1 MSDINI
7 QFPED
12 GDLTP
17 RQIVSELDKYIIG
30 QKDAKKCVAIALRNR
45 SRRKKLDPELQE
57 EIAPKN
63 IIMIG
68 PTGVGKTEI
77 ARRLSRLVNAPF
89 IKVEITKY
97 TEVGYVGRDVE
108 SMIRDLTSIAVNMVK
123 KEYGSMVEEKALK
136 NAHEKIV
143 DIIIPK
149 KGFEFDER
157 QISGFHAERESIFES
172 DTLYEQMRAQY
183 MEDLKSGK
191 LDDLEIEYESEA
203 PNVIPVMSIMGGSG
217 FEDIDMQIQ
226 SMLGDLMPKKSRR
239 KKSTVK
245 DALRIFIAEETEK
258 LIDMEKVTIE
268 AIRRVED
275 MGIVF
280 IDEIDKIAGAESKT
294 GPDVSRQGVQ
304 RDLLPIVEGTTV
316 NTKYGPVKTNHILF
330 IAAGAF
336 NISKPSDL
344 IPELQGRFPIR
355 VELSSLTEEDFR
367 KILTVPKNSL
377 TLQYK
382 ELLKTEGVTIDFT
395 DDGIAEIAK
404 IAQILNEEHE
414 NIGARRLH
422 TIMEKLLEDIL
433 FDAPDLDDAHKNFVI
448 NAEFVRAKLGPTIK
462 NKDLSRYIL

>member
-1 MSDINI
+1 MGDII
-7 QFPED
+7 QFM
-12 GDLTP
+12 GNNDLTP

-57 EIAPKN
+57 EISPKN

-77 ARRLSRLVNAPF
+77 ARRLSKLVNAPF

-108 SMIRDLTSIAVNMVK
+108 SMIRDLIAISVNMVK
-123 KEYGSMVEEKALK
+123 KEYSTMVEEKALK
-136 NAHEKIV
+136 NAYDKIV

-149 KGFEFDER
+149 KGFEFDDR
-157 QISGFHAERESIFES
+157 QVSGFHMERESIFES
-172 DTLYEQMRAQY
+172 DTMYEQMRKQY
-183 MEDLKSGK
+183 LEDLKNGN
-191 LDDLEIEYESEA
+191 LDDMEIEYESEM
-203 PNVIPVMSIMGGSG
+203 PNVIPVMSVMGGSG
-217 FEDIDMQIQ
+217 LEDIDMQIQ
-226 SMLGDLMPKKSRR
+226 SMLGDLMPKKSKR

-245 DALRIFIAEETEK
+245 DALRIFITEETEK

-268 AIRRVED
+268 AVKRVED

-280 IDEIDKIAGAESKT
+280 IDEIDKIAGVESKS

-304 RDLLPIVEGTTV
+304 RDLLPIIEGTTV
-316 NTKYGPVKTNHILF
+316 NTKYGPIKTNHILF

-336 NISKPSDL
+336 NVSKPSDL

-355 VELSSLTEEDFR
+355 VELSSLSEEDFR

-382 ELLKTEGVTIDFT
+382 ELLKTEGVAIEFT
-395 DDGIAEIAK
+395 RDGIAEIAR
-404 IAQILNEEHE
+404 IAQVLNDENE

-433 FDAPDLDDAHKNFVI
+433 FDAPDLDAMNKNFTI
-448 NAEFVRAKLGPTIK
+448 NAEFVKNKLEATIK
-462 NKDLSRYIL
+462 NKDLSKYIL

>member
-1 MSDINI
+1 MGDII
-7 QFPED
+7 QFM
-12 GDLTP
+12 GNNDLTP

-57 EIAPKN
+57 EISPKN

-77 ARRLSRLVNAPF
+77 ARRLSKLVNAPF

-108 SMIRDLTSIAVNMVK
+108 SMIRDLIAISVNMVK
-123 KEYGSMVEEKALK
+123 KEYSTMVEEKALK
-136 NAHEKIV
+136 NAYDKIV

-149 KGFEFDER
+149 KGFEFDDR
-157 QISGFHAERESIFES
+157 QVSGFHMERESIFES
-172 DTLYEQMRAQY
+172 DTMYEQMRKQY
-183 MEDLKSGK
+183 LEDLKNGN
-191 LDDLEIEYESEA
+191 LDDMEIEYESEM
-203 PNVIPVMSIMGGSG
+203 PNVIPVMSVMGGSG
-217 FEDIDMQIQ
+217 LEDIDMQIQ
-226 SMLGDLMPKKSRR
+226 SMLGDLMPKKSKR

-245 DALRIFIAEETEK
+245 DALRIFITEETEK

-268 AIRRVED
+268 AVKRVED

-280 IDEIDKIAGAESKT
+280 IDEIDKIAGVESKS

-304 RDLLPIVEGTTV
+304 RDLLPIIEGTTV
-316 NTKYGPVKTNHILF
+316 NTKYGPIKTNHVLF

-336 NISKPSDL
+336 NVSKPSDL

-355 VELSSLTEEDFR
+355 VELSSLSEEDFR

-382 ELLKTEGVTIDFT
+382 ELLKTEGVAIEFT
-395 DDGIAEIAK
+395 RDGIAEIAR
-404 IAQILNEEHE
+404 IAQVLNDENE

-433 FDAPDLDDAHKNFVI
+433 FDAPDLDAMNKHFTI
-448 NAEFVRAKLGPTIK
+448 NAAFVKNKLEATIK
-462 NKDLSRYIL
+462 NKDLSKYIL

>member
-1 MSDINI
+1 MSDII
-7 QFPED
+7 QFMENH
-12 GDLTP
+12 DLTP

-57 EIAPKN
+57 EISPKN

-77 ARRLSRLVNAPF
+77 ARRLSKLVNAPF

-108 SMIRDLTSIAVNMVK
+108 SMIRDLVAISVNMVK
-123 KEYGSMVEEKALK
+123 KEYSTMVEEKALK
-136 NAHEKIV
+136 NAYDKIV

-149 KGFEFDER
+149 KGFEFDDR
-157 QISGFHAERESIFES
+157 QVSGFHMERESIFES
-172 DTLYEQMRAQY
+172 DTMYEQMRKQY
-183 MEDLKSGK
+183 LEDLKNGN
-191 LDDLEIEYESEA
+191 LDDMEIEYESEM
-203 PNVIPVMSIMGGSG
+203 PNVIPVMSVMGGSG
-217 FEDIDMQIQ
+217 LEDIDMQIQ
-226 SMLGDLMPKKSRR
+226 SMLGDLMPKKSKR

-245 DALRIFIAEETEK
+245 DALRIFITEETEK

-268 AIRRVED
+268 AVKRVED

-280 IDEIDKIAGAESKT
+280 IDEIDKIAGVESKS

-304 RDLLPIVEGTTV
+304 RDLLPIIEGTTV
-316 NTKYGPVKTNHILF
+316 NTKYGPIKTNHILF

-336 NISKPSDL
+336 NVSKPSDL

-355 VELSSLTEEDFR
+355 VELSSLSEEDFR

-377 TLQYK
+377 TLQYI
-382 ELLKTEGVTIDFT
+382 ELLKTEGVAIEFT
-395 DDGIAEIAK
+395 RDGIAEIAR
-404 IAQILNEEHE
+404 IAQVLNDENE

-433 FDAPDLDDAHKNFVI
+433 FDAPDLDAMNKNFTI
-448 NAEFVRAKLGPTIK
+448 NAEFVKNKLEATIK
-462 NKDLSRYIL
+462 NKDLSKYIL

>member
-1 MSDINI
+1 MGDII
-7 QFPED
+7 QFM
-12 GDLTP
+12 GNNDLTP

-57 EIAPKN
+57 EISPKN

-77 ARRLSRLVNAPF
+77 ARRLSKLVNAPF

-108 SMIRDLTSIAVNMVK
+108 SMIRDLVAISVNMVK
-123 KEYGSMVEEKALK
+123 KEYSTMVEEKALK
-136 NAHEKIV
+136 NAYDKIV

-149 KGFEFDER
+149 KGFEFDDR
-157 QISGFHAERESIFES
+157 QVSGFHMERESIFES
-172 DTLYEQMRAQY
+172 DTMYEQMRKQY
-183 MEDLKSGK
+183 LEDLKNGN
-191 LDDLEIEYESEA
+191 LDDMEIEYESEM
-203 PNVIPVMSIMGGSG
+203 PNVIPVMSVMGGSG
-217 FEDIDMQIQ
+217 LEDIDMQIQ
-226 SMLGDLMPKKSRR
+226 SMLGDLMPKKSKR

-245 DALRIFIAEETEK
+245 DALRIFITEETEK

-268 AIRRVED
+268 AVKRVED

-280 IDEIDKIAGAESKT
+280 IDEIDKIAGAESKS

-304 RDLLPIVEGTTV
+304 RDLLPIIEGTTV
-316 NTKYGPVKTNHILF
+316 NTKYGPIKTNHILF

-336 NISKPSDL
+336 NVSKPSDL

-355 VELSSLTEEDFR
+355 VELSSLSEEDFR

-382 ELLKTEGVTIDFT
+382 ELLKTEGVAIEFT
-395 DDGIAEIAK
+395 RDGIVEIAR
-404 IAQILNEEHE
+404 IAQVLNDENE

-433 FDAPDLDDAHKNFVI
+433 FDAPDLDTVHKNFTI
-448 NAEFVRAKLGPTIK
+448 NADFVKNKLEPTIK
-462 NKDLSRYIL
+462 NKDLSKYIL

>member
-1 MSDINI
+1 MGDII
-7 QFPED
+7 QFM
-12 GDLTP
+12 GNNDLTP

-57 EIAPKN
+57 EISPKN

-77 ARRLSRLVNAPF
+77 ARRLSKLVNAPF

-108 SMIRDLTSIAVNMVK
+108 SMIRDLVAISVNMVK
-123 KEYGSMVEEKALK
+123 KEYSTMVEEKALK
-136 NAHEKIV
+136 NAYDKIV

-149 KGFEFDER
+149 KGFEFDDR
-157 QISGFHAERESIFES
+157 QVSGFHMERESIFES
-172 DTLYEQMRAQY
+172 DTMYEQMRKQY
-183 MEDLKSGK
+183 LEDLKNGN
-191 LDDLEIEYESEA
+191 LDDMEIEYESEM
-203 PNVIPVMSIMGGSG
+203 PNVIPVMSVMGGSG
-217 FEDIDMQIQ
+217 LEDIDMQIQ
-226 SMLGDLMPKKSRR
+226 SMLGDLMPKKSKR

-245 DALRIFIAEETEK
+245 DALRIFITEETEK

-268 AIRRVED
+268 AVKRVED

-280 IDEIDKIAGAESKT
+280 IDEIDKIAGVESKS

-304 RDLLPIVEGTTV
+304 RDLLPIIEGTTV
-316 NTKYGPVKTNHILF
+316 NTKYGPIKTNHILF

-336 NISKPSDL
+336 NVSKPSDL

-355 VELSSLTEEDFR
+355 VELSSLSEEDFR

-382 ELLKTEGVTIDFT
+382 ELLKTEGVAIEFT
-395 DDGIAEIAK
+395 RDGIAEIAR
-404 IAQILNEEHE
+404 IAQVLNDENE

-433 FDAPDLDDAHKNFVI
+433 FDAPDLDAMNKNFTI
-448 NAEFVRAKLGPTIK
+448 NAEFVKNKLEATIK
-462 NKDLSRYIL
+462 NKDLSKYIL

>member
-1 MSDINI
+1 MGDII
-7 QFPED
+7 QFM
-12 GDLTP
+12 GNNDLTP

-57 EIAPKN
+57 EISPKN

-77 ARRLSRLVNAPF
+77 ARRLSKLVNAPF

-108 SMIRDLTSIAVNMVK
+108 SMIRDLIAISVNMVK
-123 KEYGSMVEEKALK
+123 KEYSTMVEEKALK
-136 NAHEKIV
+136 NAYDKIV

-149 KGFEFDER
+149 KGFEFDDR
-157 QISGFHAERESIFES
+157 QVSGFHMERESIFES
-172 DTLYEQMRAQY
+172 DTMYEQMRKQY
-183 MEDLKSGK
+183 LEDLKNGN
-191 LDDLEIEYESEA
+191 LDDMEIEYESEM
-203 PNVIPVMSIMGGSG
+203 PNVIPVMSVMGGSG
-217 FEDIDMQIQ
+217 LEDIDMQIQ
-226 SMLGDLMPKKSRR
+226 SMLGDLMPKKSKR

-245 DALRIFIAEETEK
+245 DALRIFITEETEK

-268 AIRRVED
+268 AVKRVED

-280 IDEIDKIAGAESKT
+280 IDEIDKIAGVESKS

-304 RDLLPIVEGTTV
+304 RDLLPIIEGTTV
-316 NTKYGPVKTNHILF
+316 NTKYGPIKTNHVLF

-336 NISKPSDL
+336 NVSKPSDL

-355 VELSSLTEEDFR
+355 VELSSLSEEDFR

-382 ELLKTEGVTIDFT
+382 ELLKTEGVAIEFT
-395 DDGIAEIAK
+395 KDGIAEIAR
-404 IAQILNEEHE
+404 IAQVLNDENE

-433 FDAPDLDDAHKNFVI
+433 FDAPDLDAMNKHFTI
-448 NAEFVRAKLGPTIK
+448 NAAFVKNKLEATIK
-462 NKDLSRYIL
+462 NKDLSKYIL

>member
-1 MSDINI
+1 MGDII
-7 QFPED
+7 QFM
-12 GDLTP
+12 GNNDLTP

-57 EIAPKN
+57 EISPKN

-77 ARRLSRLVNAPF
+77 ARRLSKLVNAPF

-108 SMIRDLTSIAVNMVK
+108 SMIRDLIAISVNMVK
-123 KEYGSMVEEKALK
+123 KEYSTMVEEKALK
-136 NAHEKIV
+136 NAYDKIV

-149 KGFEFDER
+149 KGFEFDDR
-157 QISGFHAERESIFES
+157 QVSGFHMERESIFES
-172 DTLYEQMRAQY
+172 DTMYEQMRKQY
-183 MEDLKSGK
+183 LEDLKNGN
-191 LDDLEIEYESEA
+191 LDDMEIEYESEM
-203 PNVIPVMSIMGGSG
+203 PNVIPVMSVMGGSG
-217 FEDIDMQIQ
+217 LEDIDMQIQ
-226 SMLGDLMPKKSRR
+226 SMLGDLMPKKSKR

-245 DALRIFIAEETEK
+245 DALRIFITEETEK

-268 AIRRVED
+268 AVKRVED

-280 IDEIDKIAGAESKT
+280 IDEIDKIAGVESKS

-304 RDLLPIVEGTTV
+304 RDLLPIIEGTTV
-316 NTKYGPVKTNHILF
+316 NTKYGPIKTNHVLF

-336 NISKPSDL
+336 NVSKPSDL

-355 VELSSLTEEDFR
+355 VELSSLSEEDFR

-382 ELLKTEGVTIDFT
+382 ELLKTEGVAIEFT
-395 DDGIAEIAK
+395 KDGIAEIAR
-404 IAQILNEEHE
+404 IAQVLNDENE

-433 FDAPDLDDAHKNFVI
+433 FDAPDLDAMNKNFTI
-448 NAEFVRAKLGPTIK
+448 NAEFVKNKLEATIK
-462 NKDLSRYIL
+462 NKDLSKYIL

>member
-1 MSDINI
+1 MGDII
-7 QFPED
+7 QFM
-12 GDLTP
+12 GNNDLTP

-57 EIAPKN
+57 EISPKN

-77 ARRLSRLVNAPF
+77 ARRLSKLVNAPF

-108 SMIRDLTSIAVNMVK
+108 SMIRDLIAIAVNMVK
-123 KEYGSMVEEKALK
+123 KEYSTMVEEKALK
-136 NAHEKIV
+136 NAYDKIV

-149 KGFEFDER
+149 KGFEFDDR
-157 QISGFHAERESIFES
+157 QVSGFHMERESIFES
-172 DTLYEQMRAQY
+172 DTMYEQMRKQY
-183 MEDLKSGK
+183 LEDLKNGN
-191 LDDLEIEYESEA
+191 LDDMEIEYESEM
-203 PNVIPVMSIMGGSG
+203 PNVIPVMSVMGGSG
-217 FEDIDMQIQ
+217 LEDIDMQIQ
-226 SMLGDLMPKKSRR
+226 SMLGDLMPKKSKR

-245 DALRIFIAEETEK
+245 DALRIFITEETEK

-268 AIRRVED
+268 AVKRVED

-280 IDEIDKIAGAESKT
+280 IDEIDKIAGVESKS

-304 RDLLPIVEGTTV
+304 RDLLPIIEGTTV
-316 NTKYGPVKTNHILF
+316 NTKYGPIKTNHILF

-336 NISKPSDL
+336 NVSKPSDL

-355 VELSSLTEEDFR
+355 VELSSLSEEDFR

-382 ELLKTEGVTIDFT
+382 ELLKTEGVAIEFT
-395 DDGIAEIAK
+395 RDGIVEIAR
-404 IAQILNEEHE
+404 IAQVLNDENE

-433 FDAPDLDDAHKNFVI
+433 FDAPDLDTVHKNFTI
-448 NAEFVRAKLGPTIK
+448 NADFVKNKLEPTIK
-462 NKDLSRYIL
+462 NKDLSKYIL

>member
-1 MSDINI
+1 MGDII
-7 QFPED
+7 QFM
-12 GDLTP
+12 GNNDLTP

-57 EIAPKN
+57 EISPKN

-77 ARRLSRLVNAPF
+77 ARRLSKLVNAPF

-108 SMIRDLTSIAVNMVK
+108 SMIRDLIAIAVNMVK
-123 KEYGSMVEEKALK
+123 KEYSTMVEEKALK
-136 NAHEKIV
+136 NAYDKIV

-149 KGFEFDER
+149 KGFEFDDR
-157 QISGFHAERESIFES
+157 QVSGFHMERESIFES
-172 DTLYEQMRAQY
+172 DTMYEQMRKQY
-183 MEDLKSGK
+183 LEDLKNGN
-191 LDDLEIEYESEA
+191 LDDMEIEYESEM
-203 PNVIPVMSIMGGSG
+203 PNVIPVMSVMGGSG
-217 FEDIDMQIQ
+217 LEDIDMQIQ
-226 SMLGDLMPKKSRR
+226 SMLGDLMPKKSKR

-245 DALRIFIAEETEK
+245 DALRIFITEETEK

-268 AIRRVED
+268 AVKRVED

-280 IDEIDKIAGAESKT
+280 IDEIDKIAGAESKS

-304 RDLLPIVEGTTV
+304 RDLLPIIEGTTV
-316 NTKYGPVKTNHILF
+316 NTKYGPIKTNHILF

-336 NISKPSDL
+336 NVSKPSDL

-355 VELSSLTEEDFR
+355 VELSSLSEEDFR

-382 ELLKTEGVTIDFT
+382 ELLKTEGVAIEFT
-395 DDGIAEIAK
+395 RDGIVEIAR
-404 IAQILNEEHE
+404 IAQVLNDENE

-433 FDAPDLDDAHKNFVI
+433 FDAPDLDTVHKNFTI
-448 NAEFVRAKLGPTIK
+448 NADFVKNKLEPTIK
-462 NKDLSRYIL
+462 NKDLSKYIL

>member
-1 MSDINI
+1 MSDII
-7 QFPED
+7 QFMENH
-12 GDLTP
+12 DLTP

-57 EIAPKN
+57 EISPKN

-77 ARRLSRLVNAPF
+77 ARRLSKLVNAPF

-108 SMIRDLTSIAVNMVK
+108 SMIRDLVAISVNMVK
-123 KEYGSMVEEKALK
+123 KEYSTMVEEKALK
-136 NAHEKIV
+136 NAYDKIV

-149 KGFEFDER
+149 KGFEFDDR
-157 QISGFHAERESIFES
+157 QVSGFHMERESIFES
-172 DTLYEQMRAQY
+172 DTMYEQMRKQY
-183 MEDLKSGK
+183 LEDLKNGN
-191 LDDLEIEYESEA
+191 LDDMEIEYESEM
-203 PNVIPVMSIMGGSG
+203 PNVIPVMSVMGGSG
-217 FEDIDMQIQ
+217 LEDIDMQIQ
-226 SMLGDLMPKKSRR
+226 SMLGDLMPKKSKR

-245 DALRIFIAEETEK
+245 DALRIFITEETEK

-268 AIRRVED
+268 AVKRVED

-280 IDEIDKIAGAESKT
+280 IDEIDKIAGVESKS

-304 RDLLPIVEGTTV
+304 RDLLPIIEGTTV
-316 NTKYGPVKTNHILF
+316 NTKYGPIKTNHVLF

-336 NISKPSDL
+336 NVSKPSDL

-355 VELSSLTEEDFR
+355 VELSSLSEEDFR

-382 ELLKTEGVTIDFT
+382 ELLKTEGVAIEFT
-395 DDGIAEIAK
+395 RDGIAEIAR
-404 IAQILNEEHE
+404 IAQVLNDENE

-433 FDAPDLDDAHKNFVI
+433 FDAPDLDAMNKNFTI
-448 NAEFVRAKLGPTIK
+448 NAEFVKNKLEATIK
-462 NKDLSRYIL
+462 NKDLSKYIL

>member
-1 MSDINI
+1 MSDII
-7 QFPED
+7 QFMENH
-12 GDLTP
+12 DLTP

-57 EIAPKN
+57 EISPKN

-77 ARRLSRLVNAPF
+77 ARRLSKLVNAPF

-108 SMIRDLTSIAVNMVK
+108 SMIRDLIAISVNMVK
-123 KEYGSMVEEKALK
+123 KEYSTMVEEKALK
-136 NAHEKIV
+136 NAYDKIV

-149 KGFEFDER
+149 KGFEFDDR
-157 QISGFHAERESIFES
+157 QVSGFHMERESIFES
-172 DTLYEQMRAQY
+172 DTMYEQMRKQY
-183 MEDLKSGK
+183 LEDLKNGN
-191 LDDLEIEYESEA
+191 LDDMEIEYESEM
-203 PNVIPVMSIMGGSG
+203 PNVIPVMSVMGGSG
-217 FEDIDMQIQ
+217 LEDIDMQIQ
-226 SMLGDLMPKKSRR
+226 SMLGDLMPKKSKR

-245 DALRIFIAEETEK
+245 DALRIFITEETEK

-268 AIRRVED
+268 AVKRVED

-280 IDEIDKIAGAESKT
+280 IDEIDKIAGVESKS

-304 RDLLPIVEGTTV
+304 RDLLPIIEGTTV
-316 NTKYGPVKTNHILF
+316 NTKYGPIKTNHVLF

-336 NISKPSDL
+336 NVSKPSDL

-355 VELSSLTEEDFR
+355 VELSSLSEEDFR

-382 ELLKTEGVTIDFT
+382 ELLKTEGVAIEFT
-395 DDGIAEIAK
+395 RDGIAEIAR
-404 IAQILNEEHE
+404 IAQVLNDENE

-433 FDAPDLDDAHKNFVI
+433 FDAPDLDAMNKNFTI
-448 NAEFVRAKLGPTIK
+448 NAEFVKNKLEATIK
-462 NKDLSRYIL
+462 NKDLSKYIL

>member
-1 MSDINI
+1 MSDII
-7 QFPED
+7 QFMENN
-12 GDLTP
+12 DLTP

-57 EIAPKN
+57 EISPKN

-77 ARRLSRLVNAPF
+77 ARRLSKLVNAPF

-108 SMIRDLTSIAVNMVK
+108 SMIRDLVAISVNMVK
-123 KEYGSMVEEKALK
+123 KEYSTMVEEKALK
-136 NAHEKIV
+136 NAYDKIV

-149 KGFEFDER
+149 KGFEFDDR
-157 QISGFHAERESIFES
+157 QVSGFHMERESIFES
-172 DTLYEQMRAQY
+172 DTMYEQMRKQY
-183 MEDLKSGK
+183 LEDLKNGN
-191 LDDLEIEYESEA
+191 LDDMEIEYESEM
-203 PNVIPVMSIMGGSG
+203 PNVIPVMSVMGGSG
-217 FEDIDMQIQ
+217 LEDIDMQIQ
-226 SMLGDLMPKKSRR
+226 SMLGDLMPKKSKR

-245 DALRIFIAEETEK
+245 DALRIFITEETEK

-268 AIRRVED
+268 AVKRVED

-280 IDEIDKIAGAESKT
+280 IDEIDKIAGVESKS

-304 RDLLPIVEGTTV
+304 RDLLPIIEGTTV
-316 NTKYGPVKTNHILF
+316 NTKYGPIKTNHILF

-336 NISKPSDL
+336 NVSKPSDL

-355 VELSSLTEEDFR
+355 VELSSLSEEDFR

-382 ELLKTEGVTIDFT
+382 ELLKTEGVAIEFT
-395 DDGIAEIAK
+395 RDGIAEIAR
-404 IAQILNEEHE
+404 IAQVLNDENE

-433 FDAPDLDDAHKNFVI
+433 FDAPDLDAMNKNFTI
-448 NAEFVRAKLGPTIK
+448 NAEFVKNKLEATIK
-462 NKDLSRYIL
+462 NKDLSKYIL

>member
-1 MSDINI
+1 MSDII
-7 QFPED
+7 QFMENH
-12 GDLTP
+12 DLTP

-57 EIAPKN
+57 EISPKN

-77 ARRLSRLVNAPF
+77 ARRLSKLVNAPF

-108 SMIRDLTSIAVNMVK
+108 SMIRDLVAISVNMVK
-123 KEYGSMVEEKALK
+123 KEYSTMVEEKALK
-136 NAHEKIV
+136 NAYDKIV

-149 KGFEFDER
+149 KGFEFDDR
-157 QISGFHAERESIFES
+157 QVSGFHMERESIFES
-172 DTLYEQMRAQY
+172 DTMYEQMRKQY
-183 MEDLKSGK
+183 LEDLKNGN
-191 LDDLEIEYESEA
+191 LDDMEIEYESEM
-203 PNVIPVMSIMGGSG
+203 PNVIPVMSVMGGSG
-217 FEDIDMQIQ
+217 LEDIDMQIQ
-226 SMLGDLMPKKSRR
+226 SMLGDLMPKKSKR

-245 DALRIFIAEETEK
+245 DALRIFITEETEK

-268 AIRRVED
+268 AVKRVED

-280 IDEIDKIAGAESKT
+280 IDEIDKIAGVESKS

-304 RDLLPIVEGTTV
+304 RDLLPIIEGTTV
-316 NTKYGPVKTNHILF
+316 NTKYGPIKTNHILF

-336 NISKPSDL
+336 NVSKPSDL

-355 VELSSLTEEDFR
+355 VELSSLSEEDFR

-382 ELLKTEGVTIDFT
+382 ELLKTEGVAIEFT
-395 DDGIAEIAK
+395 RDGIAEIAR
-404 IAQILNEEHE
+404 IAQVLNDENE

-433 FDAPDLDDAHKNFVI
+433 FDAPDLDAMNKNFTI
-448 NAEFVRAKLGPTIK
+448 NAEFVKNKLEATIK
-462 NKDLSRYIL
+462 NKDLSKYIL

>member
-1 MSDINI
+1 MGDII
-7 QFPED
+7 QFM
-12 GDLTP
+12 GNNDLTP

-57 EIAPKN
+57 EISPKN

-77 ARRLSRLVNAPF
+77 ARRLSKLVNAPF

-108 SMIRDLTSIAVNMVK
+108 SMIRDLIAISVNMVK
-123 KEYGSMVEEKALK
+123 KEYSTMVEEKALK
-136 NAHEKIV
+136 NAYDKIV

-149 KGFEFDER
+149 KGFEFDDR
-157 QISGFHAERESIFES
+157 QVSGFHMERESIFES
-172 DTLYEQMRAQY
+172 DTMYEQMRKQY
-183 MEDLKSGK
+183 LEDLKNGN
-191 LDDLEIEYESEA
+191 LDDMEIEYESEM
-203 PNVIPVMSIMGGSG
+203 PNVIPVMSVMGGSG
-217 FEDIDMQIQ
+217 LEDIDMQIQ
-226 SMLGDLMPKKSRR
+226 SMLGDLMPKKSKR

-245 DALRIFIAEETEK
+245 DALRIFITEETEK

-268 AIRRVED
+268 AVKRVED

-280 IDEIDKIAGAESKT
+280 IDEIDKIAGVESKS

-304 RDLLPIVEGTTV
+304 RDLLPIIEGTTV
-316 NTKYGPVKTNHILF
+316 NTKYGPIKTNHVLF

-336 NISKPSDL
+336 NVSKPSDL

-355 VELSSLTEEDFR
+355 VELSSLSEEDFR

-382 ELLKTEGVTIDFT
+382 ELLKTEGVAIEFT
-395 DDGIAEIAK
+395 RDGIAEIAR
-404 IAQILNEEHE
+404 IAQVLNDENE

-433 FDAPDLDDAHKNFVI
+433 FDAPDLDAMNKNFTI
-448 NAEFVRAKLGPTIK
+448 NAEFVKNKLEATIK
-462 NKDLSRYIL
+462 NKDLSKYIL

>member
-1 MSDINI
+1 MGDII
-7 QFPED
+7 QFM
-12 GDLTP
+12 GNNDLTP

-57 EIAPKN
+57 EISPKN

-77 ARRLSRLVNAPF
+77 ARRLSKLVNAPF

-108 SMIRDLTSIAVNMVK
+108 SMIRDLIAIAVNMVK
-123 KEYGSMVEEKALK
+123 KEYSTMVEEKALK
-136 NAHEKIV
+136 NAYDKIV

-149 KGFEFDER
+149 KGFEFDDR
-157 QISGFHAERESIFES
+157 QVSGFHMERESIFES
-172 DTLYEQMRAQY
+172 DTMYEQMRKQY
-183 MEDLKSGK
+183 LEDLKNGN
-191 LDDLEIEYESEA
+191 LDDMEIEYESEM
-203 PNVIPVMSIMGGSG
+203 PNVIPVMSVMGGSG
-217 FEDIDMQIQ
+217 LEDIDMQIQ
-226 SMLGDLMPKKSRR
+226 SMLGDLMQKKSKR

-245 DALRIFIAEETEK
+245 DALRIFITEETEK

-268 AIRRVED
+268 AVKRVED

-280 IDEIDKIAGAESKT
+280 IDEIDKIAGVESKS

-304 RDLLPIVEGTTV
+304 RDLLPIIEGTTV
-316 NTKYGPVKTNHILF
+316 NTKYGPIKTNHILF

-336 NISKPSDL
+336 NVSKPSDL

-355 VELSSLTEEDFR
+355 VELSSLSEEDFR

-382 ELLKTEGVTIDFT
+382 ELLKTEGVAIEFT
-395 DDGIAEIAK
+395 RDGIVEIAR
-404 IAQILNEEHE
+404 IAQVLNDENE

-433 FDAPDLDDAHKNFVI
+433 FDAPDLDTVHKNFTI
-448 NAEFVRAKLGPTIK
+448 NADFVKNKLEPTIK
-462 NKDLSRYIL
+462 NKDLSKYIL

>member
-1 MSDINI
+1 MGDII
-7 QFPED
+7 QFM
-12 GDLTP
+12 GNNDLTP

-57 EIAPKN
+57 EISPKN

-77 ARRLSRLVNAPF
+77 ARRLSKLVNAPF

-108 SMIRDLTSIAVNMVK
+108 SMIRDLIAIAVNMVK
-123 KEYGSMVEEKALK
+123 KEYSTMVEEKALK
-136 NAHEKIV
+136 NAYDKIV

-149 KGFEFDER
+149 KGFEFDDR
-157 QISGFHAERESIFES
+157 QVSGFHMERESIFES
-172 DTLYEQMRAQY
+172 DTMYEQMRKQY
-183 MEDLKSGK
+183 LEDLKNGN
-191 LDDLEIEYESEA
+191 LDDMEIEYEYEM
-203 PNVIPVMSIMGGSG
+203 PNVIPVMSVMGGSG
-217 FEDIDMQIQ
+217 LEDIDMQIQ
-226 SMLGDLMPKKSRR
+226 SMLGDLMPKKSKR

-245 DALRIFIAEETEK
+245 DALRIFITEETEK

-268 AIRRVED
+268 AVKRVED

-280 IDEIDKIAGAESKT
+280 IDEIDKIAGAESKS

-304 RDLLPIVEGTTV
+304 RDLLPIIEGTTV
-316 NTKYGPVKTNHILF
+316 NTKYGPIKTNHILF

-336 NISKPSDL
+336 NVSKPSDL

-355 VELSSLTEEDFR
+355 VELSSLSEEDFR

-382 ELLKTEGVTIDFT
+382 ELLKTEGVAIEFT
-395 DDGIAEIAK
+395 RDGIVEIAR
-404 IAQILNEEHE
+404 IAQVLNDENE

-433 FDAPDLDDAHKNFVI
+433 FDAPDLDTVHKNFTI
-448 NAEFVRAKLGPTIK
+448 NADFVKNKLEPTIK
-462 NKDLSRYIL
+462 NKDLSKYIL

>member
-1 MSDINI
+1 MSDII
-7 QFPED
+7 QFMENH
-12 GDLTP
+12 DLTP

-57 EIAPKN
+57 EISPKN

-77 ARRLSRLVNAPF
+77 ARRLSKLVNAPF

-108 SMIRDLTSIAVNMVK
+108 SMIRDLIAISVNMVK
-123 KEYGSMVEEKALK
+123 KEYSTMVEEKALK
-136 NAHEKIV
+136 NAYDKIV

-149 KGFEFDER
+149 KGFEFDDR
-157 QISGFHAERESIFES
+157 QVSGFHMERESIFES
-172 DTLYEQMRAQY
+172 DTMYEQMRKQY
-183 MEDLKSGK
+183 LEDLKNGN
-191 LDDLEIEYESEA
+191 LDDMEIEYESEM
-203 PNVIPVMSIMGGSG
+203 PNVIPVMSVMGGSG
-217 FEDIDMQIQ
+217 LEDIDMQIQ
-226 SMLGDLMPKKSRR
+226 SMLGDLMPKKSKR

-245 DALRIFIAEETEK
+245 DALRIFITEETEK

-268 AIRRVED
+268 AVKRVED

-280 IDEIDKIAGAESKT
+280 IDEIDKIAGVESKS

-304 RDLLPIVEGTTV
+304 RDLLPIIEGTTV
-316 NTKYGPVKTNHILF
+316 NTKYGPIKTNHVLF

-336 NISKPSDL
+336 NVSKPSDL

-355 VELSSLTEEDFR
+355 VELSSLSEEDFR

-382 ELLKTEGVTIDFT
+382 ELLKTEGVAIEFT
-395 DDGIAEIAK
+395 KDGIAEIAR
-404 IAQILNEEHE
+404 IAQVLNDENE

-433 FDAPDLDDAHKNFVI
+433 FDAPDLDAMNKHFTI
-448 NAEFVRAKLGPTIK
+448 NAAFVKNKLEATIK
-462 NKDLSRYIL
+462 NKDLSKYIL

>member
-1 MSDINI
+1 MSDII
-7 QFPED
+7 QFMENH
-12 GDLTP
+12 DLTP

-57 EIAPKN
+57 EISPKN

-77 ARRLSRLVNAPF
+77 ARRLSKLVNAPF

-108 SMIRDLTSIAVNMVK
+108 SMIRDLIAISVNMVK
-123 KEYGSMVEEKALK
+123 KEYSTMVEEKALK
-136 NAHEKIV
+136 NAYDKIV

-149 KGFEFDER
+149 KGFEFDDR
-157 QISGFHAERESIFES
+157 QVSGFHMERESIFES
-172 DTLYEQMRAQY
+172 DTMYEQMRKQY
-183 MEDLKSGK
+183 LEDLKNGN
-191 LDDLEIEYESEA
+191 LDDMEIEYESEM
-203 PNVIPVMSIMGGSG
+203 PNVIPVMSVMGGSG
-217 FEDIDMQIQ
+217 LEDIDMQIQ
-226 SMLGDLMPKKSRR
+226 SMLGDLMPKKSKR

-245 DALRIFIAEETEK
+245 DALRIFITEETEK

-268 AIRRVED
+268 AVKRVED

-280 IDEIDKIAGAESKT
+280 IDEIDKIAGVESKS

-304 RDLLPIVEGTTV
+304 RDLLPIIEGTTV
-316 NTKYGPVKTNHILF
+316 NTKYGPIKTNHVLF

-336 NISKPSDL
+336 NVSKPSDL

-355 VELSSLTEEDFR
+355 VELSSLSEEDFR

-382 ELLKTEGVTIDFT
+382 ELLKTEGVAIEFT
-395 DDGIAEIAK
+395 RDGIAEIAR
-404 IAQILNEEHE
+404 IAQVLNDENE

-433 FDAPDLDDAHKNFVI
+433 FDAPDLDAMNKHFTI
-448 NAEFVRAKLGPTIK
+448 NAAFVKNKLEATIK
-462 NKDLSRYIL
+462 NKDLSKYIL

>member
-1 MSDINI
+1 
-7 QFPED
+7 
-12 GDLTP
+12 
-17 RQIVSELDKYIIG
+17 
-30 QKDAKKCVAIALRNR
+30 
-45 SRRKKLDPELQE
+45 
-57 EIAPKN
+57 
-63 IIMIG
+63 
-68 PTGVGKTEI
+68 
-77 ARRLSRLVNAPF
+77 
-89 IKVEITKY
+89 
-97 TEVGYVGRDVE
+97 
-108 SMIRDLTSIAVNMVK
+108 
-123 KEYGSMVEEKALK
+123 
-136 NAHEKIV
+136 V

-245 DALRIFIAEETEK
+245 DALRIFISEETEK

-382 ELLKTEGVTIDFT
+382 ELLKTEGVNIEFT